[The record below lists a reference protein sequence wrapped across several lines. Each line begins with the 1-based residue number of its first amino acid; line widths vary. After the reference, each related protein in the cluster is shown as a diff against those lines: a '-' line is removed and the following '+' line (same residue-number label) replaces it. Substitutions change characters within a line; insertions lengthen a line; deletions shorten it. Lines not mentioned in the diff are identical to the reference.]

1 MQPETDP
8 YTSTSQI
15 MRNLLTLRDEGHF
28 KYISLSECSAD
39 TIRKAAAVGPV
50 STVEVEYSPFTTDI
64 EHNGVLAACKELN
77 IPIAAYS

>member
-1 MQPETDP
+1 
-8 YTSTSQI
+8 

-28 KYISLSECSAD
+28 KHISLSECSAD

-50 STVEVEYSPFTTDI
+50 STVEVEYSPFATDI
-64 EHNGVLAACKELN
+64 ERNGVLTACKELN